1 VGRHPGDG
9 RCFRNAARR
18 DVPGIGRRGWP
29 GFGTALLPRDRSAAL
44 ELSWRAARD
53 SDPAARQQAA
63 QVMSETGAESSH
75 STASLFAKQ
84 SQFRRSLRLPA
95 AGDSDPAVRQRPAQ
109 AMSETGAGSSHST
122 AIAFCKTKP
131 ISARSLR
138 PLAARDSDSAVR
150 QRPAQAMSENGAGS
164 SHSTASLFAK
174 QSQSR
179 QEARDRSAPLEL
191 SRLAARD
198 SDSAARQQ
206 AAQAM
211 SENGAAIITF
221 NGVAF
226 CKTKPIP
233 ARSHKC
239 PAASRRSTTHLRLL
253 GSARTIPAART
264 DEAVVFAKQSH
275 PPTADR

>member
-1 VGRHPGDG
+1 MPSRKGEKLRGAP
-9 RCFRNAARR
+9 
-18 DVPGIGRRGWP
+18 PRGWALLP
-29 GFGTALLPRDRSAAL
+29 ECRPPRRSRHRSARLRGFGTALLPRDRSAAL

-84 SQFRRSLRLPA
+84 SQSRRSLRLPA

-179 QEARDRSAPLEL
+179 REAISAR
-191 SRLAARD
+191 RLVGAALLICGY
-198 SDSAARQQ
+198 SAALEQFPLH
-206 AAQAM
+206 AQ
-211 SENGAAIITF
+211 
-221 NGVAF
+221 
-226 CKTKPIP
+226 TKPSFLQNKAI
-233 ARSHKC
+233 
-239 PAASRRSTTHLRLL
+239 RLL
-253 GSARTIPAART
+253 RIDNCAGPPSELARFSDVSAT
-264 DEAVVFAKQSH
+264 DI
-275 PPTADR
+275 R